1 MFCLTDFSSRTGGL
15 GAVSIG
21 RNEGAGLG
29 ACLGSFPASVRPL
42 VHVDSEA
49 TDGSVAALWLGARGV
64 FMVLAKLP
72 GAMGVLQ
79 YWGNRLRRRK
89 AGLIEYK

>member
-1 MFCLTDFSSRTGGL
+1 
-15 GAVSIG
+15 
-21 RNEGAGLG
+21 
-29 ACLGSFPASVRPL
+29 
-42 VHVDSEA
+42 
-49 TDGSVAALWLGARGV
+49 V

-72 GAMGVLQ
+72 EALGVLQ